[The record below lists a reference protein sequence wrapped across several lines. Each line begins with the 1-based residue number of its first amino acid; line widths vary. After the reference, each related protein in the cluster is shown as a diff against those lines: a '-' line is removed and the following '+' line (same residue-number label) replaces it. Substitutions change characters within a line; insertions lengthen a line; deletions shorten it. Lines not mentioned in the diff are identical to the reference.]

1 MGYAEEKINTVFL
14 FLWSTCEIVSS
25 ICLPLNIKGA
35 SGGSKNG
42 DEDEEEVLDE
52 ETLRR
57 DQVVKGAIDVLIRE
71 YASELNAPSQD
82 PDSQPRN
89 KKRKEKKE
97 EVLFASSQCSD
108 L

>member
-1 MGYAEEKINTVFL
+1 MKFVYESVFHFSSFNT
-14 FLWSTCEIVSS
+14 
-25 ICLPLNIKGA
+25 KGA
-35 SGGSKNG
+35 SSGSKNA
-42 DEDEEEVLDE
+42 DEEEEEVLDE

-71 YASELNAPSQD
+71 YANELNAPSQD

-97 EVLFASSQCSD
+97 EVQLAQFH
-108 L
+108 

>member
-1 MGYAEEKINTVFL
+1 MNISYKLTSLLSWLQFVSHIFL
-14 FLWSTCEIVSS
+14 SFNLQ
-25 ICLPLNIKGA
+25 GA

-97 EVLFASSQCSD
+97 EVLFA
-108 L
+108 